1 MSRRAVAGA
10 VLALAL
16 GACAPSLAGL
26 PGSPVAADGGIAIE
40 ALPVALNPQV
50 PAQDRI
56 GAFRYAGGLALTSSD
71 TTRLHGLSDFEISAD
86 GRLTAVTDEGD
97 LLTARIVLD
106 GSGRLTGV
114 TGGAIAALP
123 GPDGKPLPGK
133 LEADAE
139 GLALLPSG
147 GKLVSFEQ
155 RHRIW
160 LYPADGTPPLEAPA
174 PIDGLEP
181 NGGLE
186 ALAPDPARGPLAYVT
201 GGEETGQTWICK
213 IGDACAASL
222 LVPKPAEFGLVAIA
236 RLPDGNTAYLLRAWD
251 AIRGSRVSLTI
262 LGPTGLEVDRM
273 DLARP
278 LTVDNF
284 EGLAAVPTRDGQRF
298 YLISDDNFQ
307 SVQRTL
313 LLAFDWRP
321 DKGNAKP

>member
-1 MSRRAVAGA
+1 MSRRAIAGA
-10 VLALAL
+10 ALALAL
-16 GACAPSLAGL
+16 GACAPSMAGL
-26 PGSPVAADGGIAIE
+26 PGSPVAADGGVAIKAE
-40 ALPVALNPQV
+40 PVALNPQD

-56 GAFRYAGGLALTSSD
+56 GAFHYAGGLVLTSTE
-71 TTRLHGLSDFEISAD
+71 TTRLHGLSDLAISAD
-86 GRLTAVTDEGD
+86 GRLTAITDEGD

-106 GSGRLTGV
+106 GAGRLAGV

-160 LYPADGTPPLEAPA
+160 LYPADGAPPLDAPA
-174 PIDGLEP
+174 PTGGLEP

-186 ALAPDPARGPLAYVT
+186 ALALDPARGPLAYVT
-201 GGEETGQTWICK
+201 GGEEIGQTWTCE
-213 IGDACAASL
+213 IGGACAASL
-222 LVPKPAEFGLVAIA
+222 LVPKPAEFGLVAMT

-284 EGLAAVPTRDGQRF
+284 EGLAAVPTKDGLRF

-321 DKGNAKP
+321 AKGTAKP